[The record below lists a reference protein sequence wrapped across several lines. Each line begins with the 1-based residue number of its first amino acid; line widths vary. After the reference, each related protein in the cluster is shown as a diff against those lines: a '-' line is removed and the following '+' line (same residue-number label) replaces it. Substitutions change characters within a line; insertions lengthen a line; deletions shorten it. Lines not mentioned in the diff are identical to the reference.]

1 MNVLELKSISVSLR
15 LYIKKNGGNTMDKTL
30 NIFYTGDNEPIAIA
44 EVKASLEKIKG
55 INIMSLEVID
65 AKRSCRNAYGQ
76 ELSEDKFEAIDSD
89 DEIWF
94 DDYDFTIKAEV
105 STKMPTELLLKHCED
120 NSLSLQIL

>member
-1 MNVLELKSISVSLR
+1 
-15 LYIKKNGGNTMDKTL
+15 MDKTL
-30 NIFYTGDNEPIAIA
+30 NIYYTGDNEPIAIA

-65 AKRSCRNAYGQ
+65 TKRSCRNAYGQ

>member
-1 MNVLELKSISVSLR
+1 
-15 LYIKKNGGNTMDKTL
+15 MDKTL